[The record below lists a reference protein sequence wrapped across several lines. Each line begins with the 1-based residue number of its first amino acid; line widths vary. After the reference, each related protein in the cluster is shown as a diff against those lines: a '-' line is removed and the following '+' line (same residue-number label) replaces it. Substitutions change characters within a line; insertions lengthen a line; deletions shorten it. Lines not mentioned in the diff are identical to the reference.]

1 MGRWVSI
8 YLSVNANRL
17 IICRKRRD
25 GGRKANLLLFLLLLL
40 LLCLLLFGIYRIIR
54 VGEGEVEDELRIYVV
69 IIIPKGTPR

>member
-40 LLCLLLFGIYRIIR
+40 LLLLFGIYRIIR
-54 VGEGEVEDELRIYVV
+54 VGEGEVEDELRINVV